1 MALRKHT
8 PMIKDFFIKSAYFV
22 TCMVGGVL
30 IVLIAAL
37 VTFLLLLTFF
47 S

>member
-1 MALRKHT
+1 MALRKHM
-8 PMIKDFFIKSAYFV
+8 PMIKDFFIY
-22 TCMVGGVL
+22 MVGGVL